1 MDDIQVN
8 SEMDSFDGNPTTFE
22 SVKDCY
28 MEISEINKSLPDL

>member
-8 SEMDSFDGNPTTFE
+8 PEMDKLKGNPTTFE

-28 MEISEINKSLPDL
+28 MEVSEINNSLPDL